1 MERPRHL
8 LAPAALVLVAA
19 AYALPVPESPLGD
32 EATYLLAAQSLWHD
46 GDLRFERADLARGY
60 AAWATG
66 PRGVALVPVET
77 EAAGAAAG
85 GYALAYGRPLLYPVL
100 TAPVYGLLGPR
111 GLRVLNAALFVAMLW
126 VAWRRCVLAP
136 DRPREPR
143 ADGGLGGRWRSG
155 LLAAAFFLLS
165 GAAAWVPR
173 FQPEVLLMACG
184 FFAVA
189 LWCRVRS
196 APLWGRR
203 ELLPVAGAGVLLAA
217 AAVSEPLLALLALP
231 VAADL
236 LWSRRLKA
244 AAVFAAAL
252 VVAGALLGWS
262 QERVTGSWGPE
273 LRAEARVFTG
283 PFPLEARPAV
293 ERPRDEPLVA
303 ALPGQVDEQG
313 REPPPEADRPLDV
326 EAQEPSAG
334 RSLRRAGWRL
344 FWLGAG
350 RHVGLLPYFPFALF
364 VVGLYLADLRGPGGR
379 SRHLVAAAVLAYLL
393 VAGLGFAG
401 GFADAAVPG
410 AAGAAAAGS
419 RAVALVYPVLL
430 FLPRTLR
437 GGRALLLPFAAAGLW
452 TAPALAVAA
461 SGIASDYLLEIPA
474 RGPAYRTLP
483 LELELLAEGR
493 LPGYLVFDRFPEA
506 QGGLWLV
513 PRETFFA
520 TERHPD
526 GVWVRGASRS
536 EVYVVAAGPVD
547 AVRFAAKSLSAE
559 SEMTVT
565 GAAERLLARFDTE
578 GKRGGVPVA
587 VRPELVA
594 KGLGWFLREQ
604 PEDERIYRFVLDVTG
619 GAVPARIDPGSGDT
633 RYLGVFLELEPSE
646 SL

>member
-60 AAWATG
+60 AVWSAG
-66 PRGVALVPVET
+66 PRGVALVPVEI
-77 EAAGAAAG
+77 EAAAGAAAG
-85 GYALAYGRPLLYPVL
+85 GQALAYGRPLLYPVL
-100 TAPVYGLLGPR
+100 AAPVYGLLGPR
-111 GLRVLNAALFVAMLW
+111 GLRVLNAGLFVAMLW

-143 ADGGLGGRWRSG
+143 AEGGLGGRWRSG
-155 LLAAAFFLLS
+155 LLTAAFFLLS

-203 ELLPVAGAGVLLAA
+203 ELLPVAGAGSLLAA

-293 ERPRDEPLVA
+293 ERPRDEPA
-303 ALPGQVDEQG
+303 MAESP
-313 REPPPEADRPLDV
+313 
-326 EAQEPSAG
+326 AG

-393 VAGLGFAG
+393 VAGLGLAG

-493 LPGYLVFDRFPEA
+493 LPGYLVFDQFPQA

-513 PRETFFA
+513 PRETFFT

-536 EVYVVAAGPVD
+536 EVYVVAAGAVE
-547 AVRFAAKSLSAE
+547 AVRFTAKSLSAE
-559 SEMTVT
+559 SGMTVT
-565 GAAERLLARFDTE
+565 GAAERLLARFDSE
-578 GKRGGVPVA
+578 GKRSGVPVV

-594 KGLGWFLREQ
+594 EGLGWFLREQ
-604 PEDERIYRFVLDVTG
+604 PEEERIYRFELDVTG

-633 RYLGVFLELEPSE
+633 RYLGVFLEFERSE
-646 SL
+646 AP

>member
-1 MERPRHL
+1 
-8 LAPAALVLVAA
+8 
-19 AYALPVPESPLGD
+19 
-32 EATYLLAAQSLWHD
+32 
-46 GDLRFERADLARGY
+46 
-60 AAWATG
+60 
-66 PRGVALVPVET
+66 
-77 EAAGAAAG
+77 
-85 GYALAYGRPLLYPVL
+85 
-100 TAPVYGLLGPR
+100 
-111 GLRVLNAALFVAMLW
+111 
-126 VAWRRCVLAP
+126 
-136 DRPREPR
+136 
-143 ADGGLGGRWRSG
+143 
-155 LLAAAFFLLS
+155 
-165 GAAAWVPR
+165 
-173 FQPEVLLMACG
+173 LMACG

-203 ELLPVAGAGVLLAA
+203 ELLPIAGAGALLAA

-283 PFPLEARPAV
+283 PYPLEARPAV
-293 ERPRDEPLVA
+293 ERPRDERLVA

-326 EAQEPSAG
+326 EAEEPTAG

-379 SRHLVAAAVLAYLL
+379 SRHLLAAAVLAYLL
-393 VAGLGFAG
+393 VAGLGLAG
-401 GFADAAVPG
+401 GFVDAAVPG

-430 FLPRTLR
+430 FLPRKLR
-437 GGRALLLPFAAAGLW
+437 GARALLLPFAAAGLW

-461 SGIASDYLLEIPA
+461 SGIASDYLLEMPA

-493 LPGYLVFDRFPEA
+493 LPGYLVFDRFPQA

-536 EVYVVAAGPVD
+536 EGYVVSAGAVE
-547 AVRFAAKSLSAE
+547 AVRFTAKSLSAE

-565 GAAERLLARFDTE
+565 GAAERLLARFDSE

-594 KGLGWFLREQ
+594 EGLGWFLRET
-604 PEDERIYRFVLDVTG
+604 PGEERIYRFVLEVTG
-619 GAVPARIDPGSGDT
+619 GAVPARIDPGSGDM
-633 RYLGVFLELEPSE
+633 RYLGVFLEFQKSE
-646 SL
+646 DP